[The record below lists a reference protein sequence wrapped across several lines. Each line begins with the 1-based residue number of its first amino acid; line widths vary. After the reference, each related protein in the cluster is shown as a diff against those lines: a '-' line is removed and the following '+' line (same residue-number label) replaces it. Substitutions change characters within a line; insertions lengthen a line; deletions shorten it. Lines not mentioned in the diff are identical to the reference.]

1 MWIEETMDKKGKK
14 TYKFSERYLD
24 PRTRKRKKVSIT
36 YKNKSRDTQK
46 NALYALNKKIE
57 EKLNDNSPIKKDI
70 SLNDLYKEFLLVYE
84 KQVSE
89 GTFEVTQFMLRN
101 VINGIG
107 EKTLVSLIDYRM
119 LTNIFD
125 DLIYKKDLSNRYVNI
140 TKAKTNLL
148 MKYALRRGYIT
159 DNPVTKV
166 ELNFKR
172 DHAPKK
178 IYDKY
183 LENDEYQCVI
193 DYTMNMNK
201 RYGLLF
207 QWLYFTGMRAGEALA
222 LQKADVV
229 INEKEAYAKVTGTM
243 IYLNKKVADMKK
255 STHTKTKAGQREVDL
270 PKKAIEIYYELLE
283 LSPEGTLLFQT
294 SVGTPIAISTI
305 NVFLRK
311 TKDKIGINKKLS
323 SHIFRHTHISKLAS
337 LGTPL
342 YVIKDRVGH
351 EDSKITESIYLHV
364 TKDVRA
370 KLKEDI
376 EKL

>member
-1 MWIEETMDKKGKK
+1 M
-14 TYKFSERYLD
+14 
-24 PRTRKRKKVSIT
+24 
-36 YKNKSRDTQK
+36 
-46 NALYALNKKIE
+46 
-57 EKLNDNSPIKKDI
+57 
-70 SLNDLYKEFLLVYE
+70 
-84 KQVSE
+84 SE

-101 VINGIG
+101 VLSRVG
-107 EKTLVSLIDYRM
+107 ENTLVSQINYRV
-119 LTNIFD
+119 LTKVFD
-125 DLIYKKDLSNRYVNI
+125 DLIYKKNLSNRYVNI

-148 MKYALRRGYIT
+148 MKFALRRGYISE
-159 DNPVTKV
+159 NPVSKV
-166 ELNFKR
+166 DLNFKR
-172 DHAPKK
+172 DPTPKK

-183 LENDEYQCVI
+183 LEDDEYTHVI
-193 DYTMNMNK
+193 EYTMDQNK

-207 QWLYFTGMRAGEALA
+207 QWLYLTGMRAGEALA
-222 LQKADVV
+222 LQKNDVV
-229 INEKEAYAKVTGTM
+229 IKENEAYAKVTGTM
-243 IYLNKKVADMKK
+243 IYLNKKVSDMKK
-255 STHTKTKAGQREVDL
+255 SAQTKTKASQREIDL
-270 PKKAIEIYYELLE
+270 PKKAIAIYLE
-283 LSPEGTLLFQT
+283 LIDLSPDGDLLFQT
-294 SVGTPIAISTI
+294 SVGTPIAIGTI

-337 LGTPL
+337 IGTPL